1 MKYKYRIL
9 VLTILFFGQH
19 LCAQQIPE
27 EMRPFVRLGRSVKIL
42 TFENPRFDQESNKL
56 TNLGQLVDLKIMNI
70 PVGSGTII
78 SSDGLILT
86 NYHVYQM
93 KNQLSYDDASNTIKL
108 MKSDDSSMLVYTL
121 ADNDPL
127 KPPVLQYH
135 AEPVS
140 LDQDHDTALLKI
152 VTNKDGN
159 DISEK
164 NFPCIPVGNPYSL
177 TLNNEM
183 LILGYPAKGGN
194 TITVTDGKFL
204 GYYLN
209 EQYMGRDGFIKTNA
223 AMSPGNSGGTA
234 LHQNKMVGVPTAV
247 TLPSLAGS
255 DMGYIHPITWAA
267 KVLTVAERK
276 YGFTT
281 PEMPLQWF
289 QNDYN
294 TDETVKNIY
303 ITGTIIS
310 ANSRKPLPALAI
322 VARTDRTY
330 EQIREIHQKVQEVF
344 IIVMIQ
350 QMYKSGASVED
361 IAAYLNIPVNKTE
374 EIVHSTVSLETL
386 PSDVQNMLKGEFFYN
401 IARADEDGFFIIS
414 APRDKKLKLYM
425 FQQDHYLADKTI
437 TSRSGRS
444 QILGNLKLYK
454 QQ

>member
-1 MKYKYRIL
+1 MKYKYRLL
-9 VLTILFFGQH
+9 VLIILFLAQH
-19 LCAQQIPE
+19 LSAQKIPQD
-27 EMRPFVRLGRSVKIL
+27 MRPFVRLGRSVKVL
-42 TFENPRFDQESNKL
+42 TFENPKIDQESNKL
-56 TNLGQLVDLKIMNI
+56 TNLGQLVDLNIMNI

-93 KNQLSYDDASNTIKL
+93 KDQLSYDDATNTIKL

-140 LDQDHDTALLKI
+140 LDQDHDTALLEI
-152 VTNKDGN
+152 VTDEDGN
-159 DISEK
+159 NISEK
-164 NFPCIPVGNPYSL
+164 DFPYIPVGNPYSL

-234 LHQNKMVGVPTAV
+234 LHQNRMVGVPTAV

-267 KVLTVAERK
+267 KVLTVAEKK
-276 YGFTT
+276 YGFEV
-281 PEMPLQWF
+281 PKMPLQWF

-310 ANSRKPLPALAI
+310 AHSRKPLSALAI

-330 EQIREIHQKVQEVF
+330 EQIRDIHQKVQEVF
-344 IIVMIQ
+344 VIVMIH
-350 QMYKSGASVED
+350 QMYNAGASVEN
-361 IAAYLNIPVNKTE
+361 IAGYLNIPVNKARK
-374 EIVHSTVSLETL
+374 IVQSTISLENL
-386 PSDVQNMLKGEFFYN
+386 PPDVQNMLKGEFFYS
-401 IARADEDGFFIIS
+401 IARADEDGFFIVS

-425 FQQDHYLADKTI
+425 FQQDHYFADRTI
-437 TSRSGRS
+437 LSRAGRS
-444 QILGNLKLYK
+444 QDLGNLNLYK

>member
-1 MKYKYRIL
+1 MKYKYRLLI
-9 VLTILFFGQH
+9 LTILLLGQH
-19 LCAQQIPE
+19 LFAQDIPQD
-27 EMRPFVRLGRSVKIL
+27 MRPFVRLGRSVKIL
-42 TFENPRFDQESNKL
+42 TFENPKFDQKSNKL
-56 TNLGQLVDLKIMNI
+56 TNIGQLTNLEMMNI
-70 PVGSGTII
+70 PVGSGTVI

-86 NYHVYQM
+86 NYHVFQM
-93 KNQLSYDDASNTIKL
+93 KDQLSYDESSNTIKM
-108 MKSDDSSMLVYTL
+108 MKSDNSSMLVYIL

-127 KPPVLQYH
+127 KPPVLQYY

-152 VTNKDGN
+152 VTDEDGN
-159 DISEK
+159 EITEK
-164 NFPCIPVGNPYSL
+164 DFPCIPVGNPYSI

-209 EQYMGRDGFIKTNA
+209 KKYMGKDGFIKTNA

-234 LHQNKMVGVPTAV
+234 LHRNRMVGVPTAV

-267 KVLTVAERK
+267 KVLTVAEKK
-276 YGFTT
+276 YGFSV

-289 QNDYN
+289 KNDYN
-294 TDETVKNIY
+294 TDETAENIY
-303 ITGTIIS
+303 LTGTIIS
-310 ANSRKPLPALAI
+310 AHSRKPLAGLAI

-344 IIVMIQ
+344 VIVMIQ
-350 QMYKSGASVED
+350 QMHKAGASVEN
-361 IAAYLNIPVNKTE
+361 IAAYLNIPVNKAE
-374 EIVHSTVSLETL
+374 EIIHSTVSLKNL
-386 PSDVQNMLKGEFFYN
+386 PPDVQNMLKGEFFYN
-401 IARADEDGFFIIS
+401 ITRADEDGFFIIS

-425 FQQDHYLADKTI
+425 FQQDYYLADKII

-444 QILGNLKLYK
+444 QTLGKLKLYK